1 MLVKMWSN
9 RNSHT
14 LLVGV
19 QNDTITLEGTS
30 VVSYRINYGPWY
42 LPKEAENPRPHKNM
56 PRNVY
61 SNLLITAK
69 TWKQPICPSVGE

>member
-1 MLVKMWSN
+1 MLVRMD
-9 RNSHT
+9 RNWMSHT
-14 LLVGV
+14 LPVGE

-30 VVSYRINYGPWY
+30 VVSYRIKHVPWY

-69 TWKQPICPSVGE
+69 TWKQPTCPSVGE